1 MPKVLAADKKSE
13 QKTAEKAIRARGI
26 TKPKHMPADPGP
38 GNEERDHG
46 RGVDSPITGMVQS
59 GYSVFNTEV
68 SSTIKDTIMEQATQ
82 TKAQQDSA
90 RVLANMAAKQL
101 KLDAA
106 AAKKAEREAKA
117 AAKAVEVGQMA
128 VERDAKREAAQIAR
142 AAKVAEVVGDKVLS
156 AGTISMIGLRD
167 AKNIY
172 VKATNG
178 QLRSTDPLA
187 EALDAVQPADTVKLA
202 MALLNEPV
210 NKYAA
215 LNVGQQSM
223 NYRNRL
229 RGAVRAGTVTVAAIA
244 AFRDEHGMTAW
255 VEAAEAEKTRRTLAK
270 TEAAAAKAAAVEA
283 KAVKVLSVAT
293 KAEGAPV

>member
-1 MPKVLAADKKSE
+1 V
-13 QKTAEKAIRARGI
+13 
-26 TKPKHMPADPGP
+26 
-38 GNEERDHG
+38 
-46 RGVDSPITGMVQS
+46 VQS

-68 SSTIKDTIMEQATQ
+68 SPTIKDTIMEQATQ
-82 TKAQQDSA
+82 TKAQQDST

-106 AAKKAEREAKA
+106 ATKKAEREAKA
-117 AAKAVEVGQMA
+117 AAKAVEAGTA
-128 VERDAKREAAQIAR
+128 KAARDEAHATAKAARDAKI
-142 AAKVAEVVGDKVLS
+142 AEVVGDKVLS

-167 AKNIY
+167 AKNSY

-202 MALLNEPV
+202 MALLDEPV

-229 RGAVRAGTVTVAAIA
+229 RGAVRAAKVTVDAICA
-244 AFRDEHGMTAW
+244 YRDENGMTDW
-255 VEAAEAEKTRRTLAK
+255 VADVEAEKTERALAK
-270 TEAAAAKAAAVEA
+270 TEAAAAKAAAAADA
-283 KAVKVLSVAT
+283 KAVAKVRDVA
-293 KAEGAPV
+293 KQAEAAPV